1 MEHKKWWDKCKSSLQ
16 FLILQYE
23 GFSSKLVAQ
32 RTMEMEDDI
41 KNQNLKSAYPWKQN
55 IDIGEFYEKWLHR
68 S

>member
-1 MEHKKWWDKCKSSLQ
+1 
-16 FLILQYE
+16 
-23 GFSSKLVAQ
+23 
-32 RTMEMEDDI
+32 MEMEDDI